1 MKALDEGN
9 FARGI
14 FADLQKTFDTVD
26 QNILSKTIDHYGI
39 RGISNK

>member
-14 FADLQKTFDTVD
+14 FVDLQKTFDIVD
-26 QNILSKTIDHYGI
+26 QNISKTIDHYGI
-39 RGISNK
+39 RGMSNK